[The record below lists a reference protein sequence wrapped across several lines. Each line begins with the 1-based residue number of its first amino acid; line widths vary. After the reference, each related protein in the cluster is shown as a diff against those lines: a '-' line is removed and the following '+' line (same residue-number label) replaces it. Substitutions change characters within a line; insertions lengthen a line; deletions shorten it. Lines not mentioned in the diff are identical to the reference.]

1 MKTAIKNIHIKN
13 KKTAVVSLPLTAFR
27 YLYSAA
33 KGKKLVVELDVSS
46 LKKVNKQGIIDKMA
60 SEAKLEYFAG
70 KLKGFTDTKKLINHL
85 NA

>member
-1 MKTAIKNIHIKN
+1 MKTAIKNINTEN
-13 KKTAVVSLPLTAFR
+13 KKATVVSLPLTAFK

-33 KGKKLVVELDVSS
+33 KGKKLVVELDIGS
-46 LKKVNKQGIIDKMA
+46 LKKVNKQSTIDKMA
-60 SEAKLEYFAG
+60 SEAKLEYFSG